1 MNGMKKK
8 MLVVGILGASLLGL
22 AACEEQK
29 ITYQEKRMSVSEAEE
44 RIADQLE
51 VENPDLDLEVSIS
64 EESDD

>member
-1 MNGMKKK
+1 MKKK
-8 MLVVGILGASLLGL
+8 ILIGVLGLSVLGL

-29 ITYQEKRMSVSEAEE
+29 ITYQENKISVSEAEE

-51 VENPDLDLEVSIS
+51 VENPDLDLEVSIT

>member
-1 MNGMKKK
+1 MKKK